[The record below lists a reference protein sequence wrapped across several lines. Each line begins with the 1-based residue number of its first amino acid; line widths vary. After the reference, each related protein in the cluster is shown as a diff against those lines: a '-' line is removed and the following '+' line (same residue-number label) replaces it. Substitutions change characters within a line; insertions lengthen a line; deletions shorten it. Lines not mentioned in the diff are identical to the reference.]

1 MSVDLLQFIRS
12 DGRKLKRCVRICT
25 FDSFSNAEQLSYC
38 EVALLEICA
47 LGREEGSDGSTI
59 SKINIIIE

>member
-1 MSVDLLQFIRS
+1 MADNR
-12 DGRKLKRCVRICT
+12 DICT